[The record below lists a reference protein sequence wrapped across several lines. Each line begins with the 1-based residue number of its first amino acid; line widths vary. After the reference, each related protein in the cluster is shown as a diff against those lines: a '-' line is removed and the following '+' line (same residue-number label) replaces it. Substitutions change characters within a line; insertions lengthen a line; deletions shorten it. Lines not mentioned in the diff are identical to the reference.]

1 MELHSKQPK
10 EIFVEILENFTHF
23 IESNHSDL
31 EHHSSRV
38 SIFAV
43 AIAREMGLSKEETKI
58 IERAGYLHDI
68 GKIGINELIWFKPG
82 SLTEE
87 EWAEVKKHPEIG
99 KKIIELSKHLHM
111 EQPVVRHH
119 HERFDG
125 KGYPDGLSD
134 KKIPLAARILAVA
147 DAYDAMTSSRPY
159 REAMQPLEA
168 IEELKKCNGT
178 QFDPEVVNAFL
189 KVIEKA
195 SAKIKG

>member
-23 IESNHSDL
+23 IESKHSDL
-31 EHHSSRV
+31 ERHSSRV

-43 AIAREMGLSKEETKI
+43 AIAREMGLSKEEIRI

-99 KKIIELSKHLHM
+99 KKIIELSMMLHM

-168 IEELKKCNGT
+168 IEELKRCNGT

-195 SAKIKG
+195 DAKIKD